1 MTTGWMGWR
10 GEGGVVESERMK
22 QGIGGAG
29 RLLQVKYLI

>member
-10 GEGGVVESERMK
+10 GRGGVVESERMK